1 MRILYGI
8 ESMDKVE
15 PGSVIT
21 IGSFD
26 GVHTGHVKLLSTLR
40 DIADRNNKKSL
51 IITFNPHP
59 QKVLKKLETDFL
71 LTTLEERLALIEK
84 TGFIDDVLVLKF
96 DRSFSELNP
105 SEFIKSI
112 IIDMIKPSH
121 ITVGYDT
128 HFGKDRMGDI
138 VFLKNITQR
147 INITVDTVNPHILS
161 EEPVSSTEIRRL
173 LRYGKV
179 QEANRILGYRYF
191 IKGNVVK
198 GEGRGAL
205 LGFPTANIEIT
216 DKSKIM
222 PQKGVYAVKVVYQ
235 NKEYRGVLNVG
246 SRPTFENNALPTV
259 EVHVIGLNENLYSK
273 MLKINFVARLRDEVK
288 FATNEELIEQLKIDI
303 ENQKKI

>member
-15 PGSVIT
+15 QGSVIT

-26 GVHTGHVKLLSTLR
+26 GVHTGHVKLLKTLR
-40 DIADRNNKKSL
+40 TIASRNEKRSL
-51 IITFNPHP
+51 VITFSPHP
-59 QKVLKKLETDFL
+59 QTVLRKLENDFL
-71 LTTLEERLALIEK
+71 LTTLEERLSLIDK

-128 HFGKDRMGDI
+128 HYGKDRMGDI
-138 VFLKNITQR
+138 IFLKNITQR
-147 INITVDTVNPHILS
+147 MNITVDAVSPYILN
-161 EEPVSSTEIRRL
+161 EEPASSTAVRKL
-173 LRYGKV
+173 LRYGKI
-179 QEANRILGYRYF
+179 EDANRILGYRYF

-205 LGFPTANIEIT
+205 LGFPTANIEMT
-216 DKSKIM
+216 DRIKIL
-222 PQKGVYAVKVVYQ
+222 PQKGVYAVRVIYQ
-235 NKEYRGVLNVG
+235 NKEYRGVLNIG
-246 SRPTFENNALPTV
+246 SRPTFENNAPPTV
-259 EVHVIGLNENLYSK
+259 EVHIIDLNENLYSK
-273 MLKINFVARLRDEVK
+273 MLKILFVSRLRDEVK
-288 FATNEELIEQLKIDI
+288 FNTNEELIEQLKIDI